1 MLIVSLLA
9 VLLLAA
15 LRIWAAPEILAA
27 LPEPYDA
34 GLVHAI
40 GIALAIAIAFFIDRL
55 IRYFYWDGYLRRKR
69 KRETPA
75 LIEDMMTVA
84 LIALGASIGLS
95 IENGVSFTGVIT
107 ASGATAIVLGIALQA
122 IIQDLFSGL
131 SINFDGSY
139 AIGDWLTIYS
149 DQFREPVYGQVT
161 GITWRIT
168 FLKLDDGRRVMIPN
182 RLVTSHPVMNHSRPP
197 GPKRLSFEVV
207 VDVRC
212 PAERVKAILLDE
224 TIRAVCQKGLSATP
238 EPDVLIT
245 KIGTDAVTYE
255 VRFYADP
262 DKIPPNR
269 ARSLVGNA
277 LHEAMLRHELPLPVS
292 QVEQVHGRVAQ
303 PKAG

>member
-1 MLIVSLLA
+1 MFLSLLA

-15 LRIWAAPEILAA
+15 LRIWAAPEILATV
-27 LPEPYDA
+27 PEPYDA

-40 GIALAIAIAFFIDRL
+40 GIALTIAMAFFFDRV

-84 LIALGASIGLS
+84 LVALGASIGLS
-95 IENGVSFTGVIT
+95 IEIGVSFTGVIT

-212 PAERVKAILLDE
+212 PAERVKAVLLDE
-224 TIRAVCQKGLSATP
+224 TIRAVRQKGLSATP

-245 KIGTDAVTYE
+245 KIAPDAVSYE

-292 QVEQVHGRVAQ
+292 QVEQVHGRGAQ
-303 PKAG
+303 PKVG